1 MWIKVDKAEANSY
14 LIGMDETPFNAY
26 KKLFSNKEKTL
37 IILDESQSVLGT
49 ITLGDFRRNISYGL
63 KIQDIENSKISLKEI
78 CCQSFHSVRCQ
89 VDLTSTCDHLL
100 VPLINEE
107 GFDGVLRR
115 RDLRRSIEIGNTV
128 VGEGFPPVLIAE
140 IGVNHDGDI
149 SKARLLIDQAKEA
162 KADFVKFQHRSLSD
176 TYIEFDGN
184 NASELSTE
192 STIDHLKKVNLSI
205 EQLRE
210 LFDYARDVGI
220 PPLCTPFDMVSLDE
234 VLSLQ
239 PVAIKIASADLLN
252 FDLIE
257 KAANTQLP
265 LILSTGMHTENE
277 IIAAVNFLR
286 LHTARI
292 IILHC
297 VSSYPAES
305 SSLNLVYIQR
315 LKELCGCIVGYSSH
329 DTGNLA
335 SISSVALGASVVE
348 KHLTWSRQAEGPDH
362 NASSEFLE
370 LQELCK
376 QLKEVHT
383 SVGTLNAEG
392 KKLSQ
397 GEVINRANLSKG
409 LYANRSMDLGEIIT
423 SDDLVCKSPG
433 IGIPCS
439 SKKYVLGRSVL
450 RPINKFEPIYE
461 SDIFSRNLEWD
472 RLHNIP
478 TNSTWGIPVR
488 FRDVNAAVETFTP
501 EFVEFHLTYSDLYFK
516 DFDKINIEK
525 CGVKVHT
532 PELFEE
538 NFLLDLA
545 SLEKPIREKSIE
557 YMKKTIEMS
566 HNILN
571 ESNQATTLDL
581 VINAGGHSSD
591 SFLDAD
597 IQGKLFENLLASFE
611 KIDFGLCNPLIQ
623 SMPPYPWH
631 LGGRRYHNLFVKE
644 SDFLLW
650 NKETNFNF
658 CIDFSHSFLASKFLN
673 KPFFDY
679 LEKILPFSSY
689 FHVAD
694 SEGLDGEGL
703 QISDGEI
710 NFKDLY
716 TTFLSNKK
724 IEYIPEIWQG
734 HIDSFQPFKTALSRL
749 RNLGW

>member
-1 MWIKVDKAEANSY
+1 MCKRFYSVKHKSDV
-14 LIGMDETPFNAY
+14 
-26 KKLFSNKEKTL
+26 KK
-37 IILDESQSVLGT
+37 I
-49 ITLGDFRRNISYGL
+49 
-63 KIQDIENSKISLKEI
+63 
-78 CCQSFHSVRCQ
+78 
-89 VDLTSTCDHLL
+89 CDHLL
-100 VPLINEE
+100 IPLINEK

-115 RDLRRSIEIGNTV
+115 RGLRRSMEIGNTV
-128 VGEGFPPVLIAE
+128 VGEDFPPVLIAE
-140 IGVNHDGDI
+140 IGVNHDGDM
-149 SKARLLIDQAKEA
+149 SKARLLIEQAKEA
-162 KADFVKFQHRSLSD
+162 KADFVKFQHRSLAD
-176 TYIEFDGN
+176 TYIEFEGS

-205 EQLRE
+205 EQLKE
-210 LFDYARDVGI
+210 LFDYARSVGI

-257 KAANTQLP
+257 KAAKTHLP
-265 LILSTGMHTENE
+265 LILSTGMHTEDE
-277 IIAAVNFLR
+277 IIAAVNFVR
-286 LHTARI
+286 LHTANI

-329 DTGNLA
+329 DNGNLA
-335 SISSVALGASVVE
+335 CISSVALGASVVE
-348 KHLTWSRQAEGPDH
+348 KHLTWNRQAEGPDH

-370 LQELCK
+370 LQELSK

-383 SVGTLNAEG
+383 SVGNLNIEG

-409 LYANRSMDLGEIIT
+409 LYANRSMELGEFIA
-423 SDDLVCKSPG
+423 SDDLVCRSPG

-439 SKKYVLGRSVL
+439 SKKFVLGRPVL
-450 RPINKFEPIYE
+450 RQIKKFEPIYE
-461 SDIFSRNLEWD
+461 SDIFSKNFDWD

-478 TNSTWGIPVR
+478 INSIWGIPVR
-488 FRDVNAAVETFTP
+488 FRDVNAAVETFAP
-501 EFVEFHLTYSDLYFK
+501 EFVEFHLTYSDLYFR
-516 DFDKINIEK
+516 DFGSLNIER

-532 PELFEE
+532 PELFRD

-545 SLEKPIREKSIE
+545 SLEKPIREKSVE
-557 YMKKTIEMS
+557 YMKKTVEIS
-566 HNILN
+566 HNIFN
-571 ESNQATTLDL
+571 ESNQGTTLDL
-581 VINAGGHSSD
+581 VINVGGHSSD
-591 SFLDAD
+591 SFLDPD
-597 IQGKLFENLLASFE
+597 IRGKLFENLLASFE
-611 KIDFGLCNPLIQ
+611 KIDFGLCSPLIQ

-650 NKETNFNF
+650 NKETSFNF
-658 CIDFSHSFLASKFLN
+658 CIDFSHSFLAAKFLN
-673 KPFFDY
+673 KSFFEY
-679 LEKILPFSSY
+679 LEKILPLSSY

-710 NFKDLY
+710 NFRDLFK
-716 TTFLSNKK
+716 TFLSSKK
-724 IEYIPEIWQG
+724 IEYIQRYGKAI
-734 HIDSFQPFKTALSRL
+734 
-749 RNLGW
+749 